1 MGFDFGRFLGD
12 TYRTVGH
19 VVVTG
24 VLAPLEVSSAV
35 LNGVG
40 DLTGVQ
46 GFKKAGEVTN
56 VVPQAFHT
64 VVDHTPDFLQDTA
77 VKIIKDPVDAT
88 PIVGTIV
95 RSGQATATGVQALIE
110 TNPYKKYEL
119 QKRQRGELGD
129 ATLNAAGDVI
139 GAVTAGVGKGT
150 VVLGSAGARAL
161 ATRGARLA
169 AARVVVTEASE
180 NAARDATTA
189 AIAAAGRDATNRTV
203 MELAAPSL
211 VGTVEREGAQIGAHN
226 AVMETEN
233 ATVVAATKA
242 TQAAVAA
249 NLAAKASA
257 AKAARSLE
265 RSLAKQAVVR
275 ETEAAAA
282 RELAQKN
289 VVLRLA
295 ERNPWKSPLDQ
306 LLMVAPG
313 GRDWGLTGLTYTRD
327 GPDPER
333 IEPHTRPNDGKS
345 DRQDPTLNDG
355 IESELLFRDA
365 LLAPGDQLM
374 SSGSVVYD
382 GNIVDTSYN
391 LLYAVPLL
399 LAAIMLVSEIRV

>member
-12 TYRTVGH
+12 TYLTVGH

-150 VVLGSAGARAL
+150 GVLGSAGARAL

-233 ATVVAATKA
+233 ATVVAATKS

-249 NLAAKASA
+249 NLAAKA
-257 AKAARSLE
+257 
-265 RSLAKQAVVR
+265 
-275 ETEAAAA
+275 
-282 RELAQKN
+282 
-289 VVLRLA
+289 
-295 ERNPWKSPLDQ
+295 
-306 LLMVAPG
+306 
-313 GRDWGLTGLTYTRD
+313 
-327 GPDPER
+327 
-333 IEPHTRPNDGKS
+333 
-345 DRQDPTLNDG
+345 
-355 IESELLFRDA
+355 
-365 LLAPGDQLM
+365 
-374 SSGSVVYD
+374 
-382 GNIVDTSYN
+382 
-391 LLYAVPLL
+391 
-399 LAAIMLVSEIRV
+399 